1 MKIELARTEHASEL
15 TEIAISA
22 KRHWNYPD
30 RWIELWTPS
39 LTISTDYILQNE
51 TWMAVVN
58 ATPIGFYSLHRD
70 DEFLWLDNLWVLP
83 AFMGQGIG
91 KKLFQHA
98 VERSRV
104 LDVPILKI
112 EADPNAQSF
121 YEKMGAYKVGESRNQ
136 VDDQPRILPIMEI
149 NL

>member
-1 MKIELARTEHASEL
+1 MKIELARAEHASEL

-58 ATPIGFYSLHRD
+58 VTPIGFYSLHRD
-70 DEFLWLDNLWVLP
+70 DEILWLDNLWVLP
-83 AFMGQGIG
+83 DFMRQGIG

>member
-1 MKIELARTEHASEL
+1 MKIELARAEHASEL

-58 ATPIGFYSLHRD
+58 VTPIGFYSLHRD
-70 DEFLWLDNLWVLP
+70 DEILWLDNLWVLP
-83 AFMGQGIG
+83 DFMRQGIG
-91 KKLFQHA
+91 KKLFRHA